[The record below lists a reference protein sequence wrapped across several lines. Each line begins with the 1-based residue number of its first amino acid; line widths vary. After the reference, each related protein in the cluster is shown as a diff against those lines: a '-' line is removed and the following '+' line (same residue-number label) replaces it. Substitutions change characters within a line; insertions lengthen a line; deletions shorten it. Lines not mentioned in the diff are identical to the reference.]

1 MTAPGKAVK
10 ACLLTALL
18 VAAVFPRPGLAS
30 PAVKTEQAACAAL
43 KRRLAHV
50 LDQRRAGP
58 ASGWSCDVERNEAP
72 GFYIMRLN
80 SGLDCPTPIG
90 CSSLLGWYAVRKRDG
105 QVRIWD
111 VANLT
116 LGKPL

>member
-1 MTAPGKAVK
+1 
-10 ACLLTALL
+10 
-18 VAAVFPRPGLAS
+18 
-30 PAVKTEQAACAAL
+30 
-43 KRRLAHV
+43 
-50 LDQRRAGP
+50 
-58 ASGWSCDVERNEAP
+58 
-72 GFYIMRLN
+72 MRLN